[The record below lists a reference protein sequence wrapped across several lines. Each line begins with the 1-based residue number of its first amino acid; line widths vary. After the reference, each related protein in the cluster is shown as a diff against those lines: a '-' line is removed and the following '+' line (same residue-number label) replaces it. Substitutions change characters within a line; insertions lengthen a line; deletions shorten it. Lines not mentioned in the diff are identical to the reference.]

1 MEITLKMN
9 IQDHEFEL
17 KANLTMKAGRIYRQQ
32 FNRDLSED
40 LMSLYKKN
48 TGSVF
53 DNIDYSKIDVDSQ
66 TDEEIQNEL
75 VRQALP
81 IYFRNRRESA
91 LTYSDTEQAC
101 QIIWAFVK
109 NADDTTPVYTEWI
122 DGFDFVLPIKDLI
135 NILYNAWNETARPT
149 VEVKN

>member
-1 MEITLKMN
+1 MKKTTLIVCTAVALACCACQSAEKT
-9 IQDHEFEL
+9 E
-17 KANLTMKAGRIYRQQ
+17 KT
-32 FNRDLSED
+32 
-40 LMSLYKKN
+40 
-48 TGSVF
+48 
-53 DNIDYSKIDVDSQ
+53 NIDYSKINVDSQ

-135 NILYNAWNETARPT
+135 NILYTAWNETARPT